1 MRATKITIE
10 ERILDTEVDN
20 DKLVGLVA
28 DTIIEHIAKEIRAGA
43 KSKGH
48 VLECV
53 LADPS
58 LPALKQEDAKY
69 EVNSR

>member
-48 VLECV
+48 VLE
-53 LADPS
+53 
-58 LPALKQEDAKY
+58 
-69 EVNSR
+69 